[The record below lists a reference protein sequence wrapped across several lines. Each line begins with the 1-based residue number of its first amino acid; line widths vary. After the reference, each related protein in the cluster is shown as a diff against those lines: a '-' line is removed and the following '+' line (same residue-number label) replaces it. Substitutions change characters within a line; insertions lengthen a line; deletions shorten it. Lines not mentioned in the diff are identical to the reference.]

1 VSVWGKVIGGVAGF
15 AMGGPLGAILG
26 AVAGHAVDKMKQ
38 AEAVARGD
46 AAFDGF
52 DQDARQVAFT
62 TAVIVLSAKMAK
74 ADGRV
79 SADEIAAFKTIFHIP
94 PDETSHVARIWDE
107 AKRDPGGYE
116 PYAQQIAQLF
126 RHEPAVMEE
135 IVGALFHIA
144 KADGVVHPAE
154 LELLTRIALIFGFTP
169 QGFERLK
176 HIHLGS
182 DGEDD
187 PYEVLGIDRSASD
200 EEVKRTYRKLIR
212 ENHPDT
218 LMAQGVPQEFID
230 LANEKMATI
239 NAAYDRVEKQR
250 GLK

>member
-1 VSVWGKVIGGVAGF
+1 VSIWGKVIGGVAGF
-15 AMGGPLGAILG
+15 ALGGPLGGMLG
-26 AVAGHAVDKMKQ
+26 AVAGHAVDKMKA
-38 AEAVARGD
+38 AEAD

-52 DQDARQVAFT
+52 DQDTRQVAFT

-74 ADGRV
+74 ADGQV

-94 PDETSHVARIWDE
+94 PEESSHVARIWDE
-107 AKRDPGGYE
+107 AKREPGGYE

-135 IVGALFHIA
+135 ILGALFHIA
-144 KADGVVHPAE
+144 KADSVIHPAE
-154 LELLTRIALIFGFTP
+154 MEMLMRTAMIFGFDVHA
-169 QGFERLK
+169 FERLK
-176 HIHLGS
+176 HIHLGA

-187 PYEVLGIDRSASD
+187 PYEVLGVSSD
-200 EEVKRTYRKLIR
+200 ATDDEIKRTYRKLIR

-230 LANEKMATI
+230 LANDKMATI

-250 GLK
+250 GMK